1 MTDASVARLFDLLGD
16 VDETIVSDTLAVCDK
31 ESLLRYTQEKKRALR
46 AASPKKKRRLSHIL
60 SAAAAILLAVLLA
73 LSLPRLLSPTPPLPP
88 PGPAARIEID
98 SIDELNYYAAMRILG
113 KLEPPM
119 FADHTLDGRVSLRR
133 VTPLSSLGG
142 DGRVVYDL
150 SSLASG
156 GVFTVT
162 EVLYFCVL
170 IEEGC
175 YLADRVGTGVA
186 EVVITQNSIEPMIT
200 VKNGDRYFSCCRNG
214 SQPNREIFSTHK
226 RIEGM
231 TLVKDFTE
239 DGRTFT
245 VTYDEW
251 SPLDES
257 YLTAVALSLS
267 CAPHRGGER
276 AHEMPALGATYVA
289 EVEESFTV
297 SMLEDYFNGE
307 ETAK

>member
-16 VDETIVSDTLAVCDK
+16 VDETVVSDALAVCDK
-31 ESLLRYTQEKKRALR
+31 ESLLRYRQEKKRALR
-46 AASPKKKRRLSHIL
+46 ATPQMRRRRSHIL
-60 SAAAAILLAVLLA
+60 SAAAAILLAFALA
-73 LSLPRLLSPTPPLPP
+73 LALPRLLAPTPPLPP
-88 PGPAARIEID
+88 PTPAARIEID
-98 SIDELNYYAAMRILG
+98 TIDELNYYAAMRVLG
-113 KLEPPM
+113 KLEPPTVAS
-119 FADHTLDGRVSLRR
+119 FATDGWVSLRR
-133 VTPLSSLGG
+133 VPPLSLYGG
-142 DGRVVYDL
+142 DERVVYDL
-150 SSLASG
+150 SSLSSG

-226 RIEGM
+226 YIEGM

-251 SPLDES
+251 SSEDES

-267 CAPHRGGER
+267 CAPHRGGET

-289 EVEESFTV
+289 EVEKSFTV

-307 ETAK
+307 ETEK